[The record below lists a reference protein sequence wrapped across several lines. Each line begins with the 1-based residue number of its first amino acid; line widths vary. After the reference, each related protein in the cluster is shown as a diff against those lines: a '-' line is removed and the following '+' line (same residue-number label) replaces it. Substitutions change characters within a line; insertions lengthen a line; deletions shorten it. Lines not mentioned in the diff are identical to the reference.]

1 VAWWSRLTNRA
12 DDPALISTG
21 AISLNE
27 RPLLKL
33 AIHNPSFTY
42 PGGPENIAPV
52 LAATARAAEEGGAD
66 QFTLMDH
73 WFQIPPIGAHT
84 EPMLEGYTALGYVAA
99 QTERMRLG
107 LLVTG
112 VTYRHPGLLAKIV
125 TTLDVLSG
133 GRAQLGIG
141 AAWFEEEHDGLGV
154 PYPPMGERFELLEE
168 AIQVCF
174 QMWSD
179 DDGPYQGKHYK
190 LAETLCVPQPV
201 SQPRPTLLIGGSGEK
216 KTLRLVAKYGDAC
229 NLFGGEHD
237 VVAHKLEVLKGH
249 CETEGRDYDEIEKT
263 IIYGTVNPAE
273 EPDRFLTDME
283 AMAKLGIQKV
293 WVSNNKVGDDPAGWA
308 AKVCAETVSRLDEL
322 R

>member
-1 VAWWSRLTNRA
+1 M
-12 DDPALISTG
+12 
-21 AISLNE
+21 
-27 RPLLKL
+27 KL

-73 WFQIPPIGAHT
+73 WFQIAPIGPPD
-84 EPMLEGYTALGYVAA
+84 EPMLEGYTALGFVAA

-112 VTYRHPGLLAKIV
+112 VTYRHPGLLAKTV

-141 AAWFEEEHDGLGV
+141 AAWFEEEHDALGV
-154 PYPPMGERFELLEE
+154 PYPPIAERFERLEE
-168 AIQVCF
+168 AIQICF

-179 DDGPYQGKHYK
+179 DDGPYEGKHYE
-190 LAETLCVPQPV
+190 LGQTMGVPKPV
-201 SQPRPTLLIGGSGEK
+201 QQPRPTLMIGGSGEK
-216 KTLRLVAKYGDAC
+216 KTLRLVAKYADAC
-229 NLFGGEHD
+229 NLFGGERD

-263 IIYGTVNPAE
+263 IIYSVVNPAA
-273 EPDRFLTDME
+273 EPDRFLADME
-283 AMAKLGIQKV
+283 EMAKLGIDKV
-293 WVSNNKVGDDPAGWA
+293 WVSNNKVGDDPAAWA
-308 AKVCAETVSRLDEL
+308 DEVCAQTVTRLAEL
-322 R
+322 G